1 VLHRFQQTLL
11 QANIHKLV
19 CSTACATVPECTN
32 KENSDIRVAQGT
44 IGCKDRFK
52 SPVCVDEEEQ
62 VTVSMRHHTDLTVTF
77 PP

>member
-1 VLHRFQQTLL
+1 MEYCLCHSARVH
-11 QANIHKLV
+11 N
-19 CSTACATVPECTN
+19 N
-32 KENSDIRVAQGT
+32 KKNSDIRVAQGT

-62 VTVSMRHHTDLTVTF
+62 VTVSIRHHTDLTVTF